1 MKSINL
7 IGPVDKR
14 LVAYP
19 LLKALDLVGKCLVI
33 TDDANFRRF
42 ADDYSLNF
50 NYGNSDFIIIHE
62 IEKFDESK
70 DLDQPISVYDYVLY
84 ITTNTIVESDLIVY
98 CHGLNKS
105 FLTDEVYSKLQEME
119 HKEIYITPSK
129 IKLNDIIQ
137 IRVGKNMDYV
147 WACEENR
154 EFISCTDSTLT
165 KVISSVFAEGLGMSK
180 DELVQYMARKEA

>member
-1 MKSINL
+1 MKKINL

-19 LLKALDLVGKCLVI
+19 LLKAIDLIGKCLVI

-50 NYGNSDFIIIHE
+50 NFGNSDFIIVHE
-62 IEKFDESK
+62 MEKFKEE
-70 DLDQPISVYDYVLY
+70 DLDQPITVYDYILY

-105 FLTDEVYSKLQEME
+105 FLTDDVYSKLQEIE

-129 IKLNDIIQ
+129 IKLKDIIQ
-137 IRVGKNMDYV
+137 IPVGKNISYV
-147 WACEENR
+147 WGCEENR
-154 EFISCTDSTLT
+154 EFIPCTDVTLT
-165 KVISSVFAEGLGMSK
+165 KVIGHVFSEGLGIDK
-180 DELVQYMARKEA
+180 EELVKYMGRKEG